1 MNAKTLKLIATFT
14 NGAYFRK
21 HEARKAKKEQAKRE
35 RQAIKKAVSE
45 IVDACRDRASNGYYA
60 LDMQKRF
67 VALSERNMT
76 AYALRQKGYKVEI
89 NNTALDNAYY
99 ITKVEW

>member
-1 MNAKTLKLIATFT
+1 MKAKTLKLIATFT
-14 NGAYFRK
+14 SGAYFRK
-21 HEARKAKKEQAKRE
+21 CETRKAKREQTKRK
-35 RQAIKKAVSE
+35 RQAVKKAVSE
-45 IVDACRDRASNGYYA
+45 IVDACRNRASNGYYT

-67 VALSERNMT
+67 VGLSERNMT
-76 AYALRQKGYKVEI
+76 AQALRQKGYKVEI